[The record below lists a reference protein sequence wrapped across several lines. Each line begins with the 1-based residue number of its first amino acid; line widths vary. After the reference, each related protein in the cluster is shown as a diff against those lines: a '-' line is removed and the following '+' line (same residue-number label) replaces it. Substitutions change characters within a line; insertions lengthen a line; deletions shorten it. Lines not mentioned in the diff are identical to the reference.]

1 MVQIF
6 LNGFGNIGRRLA
18 TALSK
23 DKSINLVGIAKYSPD
38 EETEKAIKK
47 GYKVFVPKEL
57 EKQFQ
62 NKNYMISGTVED
74 AIKQADIV
82 IDAAKEGKG
91 FQNKKKYYIPLKKKA
106 IFQGGEDR
114 NGKLSVA
121 NIIHNSRVNYNNTQ
135 DQNYVIQGSCN
146 VTGMGRIIQPLI
158 ENYGDSIAR
167 YDVNLVRRSAD
178 LEDIKEI
185 KDSIEWD
192 RQPHH
197 QDDVKDFIPSINLYV
212 DSLKVPSRM
221 MHLHQ
226 MTIRFKNKPPSKDKI
241 LEIFNKEY
249 GVALIDKAN
258 GTADIRKKAI
268 ELNFD
273 HGDTGMVHI
282 HKEILKIQDDIVKI
296 SYSDDQTGMVIP
308 ENYMLL
314 QSMVFKKPKTEAL
327 KQTDKI
333 FNMKKKRKILEEE
346 FQT

>member
-62 NKNYMISGTVED
+62 NKNYIISGTVED